1 MSKLT
6 IYRWDTHGHSSI
18 KIKEICHFSF
28 TSSSLHPSYPN
39 QTEVPLGT
47 EHHNWVLGLFI
58 TARKRSLGQGNI
70 FYTCLSFCSRG
81 GVLSQHALKVVSQ
94 HALQGGAIPACI
106 AGGIPACLAGGC
118 ANPACIAGGIPAC
131 LARGS
136 AWGVPGMGGCLV
148 PEGCLLWVVPAPGW
162 CLVESPPRWLL
173 LWVVCIPLECIL
185 VNPLFALD
193 IFICSFHKCI
203 QHTTRGQSKFSL
215 LKLRCC
221 YIFIVLKCWW

>member
-39 QTEVPLGT
+39 QTEVPLST

-81 GVLSQHALKVVSQ
+81 VCYPNMHCRWYPSMPCRRVLSQHILQVVSQHALQGVLSQHALQVVSQ
-94 HALQGGAIPACI
+94 HALQGGP
-106 AGGIPACLAGGC
+106 P
-118 ANPACIAGGIPAC
+118 
-131 LARGS
+131 
-136 AWGVPGMGGCLV
+136 WGVPGTGGCLV
-148 PEGCLLWVVPAPGW
+148 PKGCLLWEGAWYWGVPGG
-162 CLVESPPRWLL
+162 EPPQQLL
-173 LWVVCIPLECIL
+173 LWVVCILLECIL

-203 QHTTRGQSKFSL
+203 HHTTRGQCKFPLSKL
-215 LKLRCC
+215 
-221 YIFIVLKCWW
+221 